1 MGETGDPVSLN
12 RYTYANNNPLRYWDP
27 YGHQPI
33 DPTSNEPL
41 DATPHGPYGLPYG
54 HAET

>member
-1 MGETGDPVSLN
+1 MGELATPVSLN

-27 YGHQPI
+27 YGQQPI
-33 DPTSNEPL
+33 NPILKRTL
-41 DATPHGPYGLPYG
+41 DGASHGPYGLPYG